1 MVVAHQE
8 RLARNESFFREV
20 NERIHRVADGF
31 TEGVQDADEH
41 AYEYLCE
48 CSRTSCSDRI
58 SLTLAEYEHVR
69 AEGKRF
75 VLVPGHEL
83 AAVEEVVARED
94 EHVLVEKD
102 GVAGNVA
109 ADLDP
114 RAA

>member
-1 MVVAHQE
+1 MVAHQE
-8 RLARNESFFREV
+8 RLARNEAFFREV

-31 TEGVQDADEH
+31 TERSDDGEH

-48 CSRTSCSDRI
+48 CSRTSCSERI
-58 SLTLAEYEHVR
+58 TLTLAEYEHVR
-69 AEGKRF
+69 AEGTRF

-83 AAVEEVVARED
+83 AAIEEVVERES

-102 GVAGNVA
+102 GVAGEVA

-114 RAA
+114 RSA